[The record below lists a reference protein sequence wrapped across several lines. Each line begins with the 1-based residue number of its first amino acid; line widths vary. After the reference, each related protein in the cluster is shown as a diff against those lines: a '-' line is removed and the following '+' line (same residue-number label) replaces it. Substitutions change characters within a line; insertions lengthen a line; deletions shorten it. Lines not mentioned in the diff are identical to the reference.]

1 MQHRKGRLKE
11 VYEQKTALSNSKTSI
26 DAQLKTAK
34 TSFVNLVHSESL
46 KGDVKE
52 AINAKITNHQVPL
65 LTNFTNALAVLLA
78 QYEKTIKQFQSTVS
92 ENAVDAII
100 DTEYLQGLLDGFSD
114 LETNISTVDKATATI
129 YSSISDIISL
139 TNPDASTITTPLSEG
154 KKILTDTKTNMASF
168 NGWKRGDEYSKLLQV
183 QTSALKGLETAGKS
197 SFTSKEAKAF
207 YNNNEFLGGVLQVV
221 EGVNNSTPVELLNLV
236 SKSVSMSVEGYH
248 FVKKTSKKIADN
260 ENYNRFNNGMDLIG
274 GFYDL
279 FVGGAR
285 SHLSHNSMERS
296 GFEGLSKFWQMYSK
310 DGKTLRDVLNNSR
323 LGSKFRS
330 GLSAI
335 NNSKLWQFASKLKD
349 TVNVID
355 GPLKSGINVFG
366 KGLNFAGWT
375 VMAAEATYHGV
386 SAYNDK
392 DSRAYKSVGKSVIHA
407 GIETMKNAGPL
418 EATALGAQAAGP
430 VGAAIGFGYGTFNT
444 LLGVIDPKLKDKLYE
459 KAESLAFDA
468 YDGAA
473 KAVGDVGKAVSS
485 GWKTMTSWF
494 GG

>member
-1 MQHRKGRLKE
+1 MKSAIQMLQYFLFYVAKE
-11 VYEQKTALSNSKTSI
+11 ITFSLVLNSFCNEI
-26 DAQLKTAK
+26 
-34 TSFVNLVHSESL
+34 
-46 KGDVKE
+46 
-52 AINAKITNHQVPL
+52 INHQVPL
-65 LTNFTNALAVLLA
+65 LMNFSNALAVLSA
-78 QYEKTIKQFQSTVS
+78 QYDKTIEQFKSTVS
-92 ENAVDAII
+92 ETAADAII
-100 DTEYLQGLLDGFSD
+100 DTDYLQGLLDGFSGLD
-114 LETNISTVDKATATI
+114 TNIRFVDRETSRI

-154 KKILTDTKTNMASF
+154 KKILTDTKTNMVSF

-260 ENYNRFNNGMDLIG
+260 ENYNRLSNGMDLIG

-310 DGKTLRDVLNNSR
+310 DGKTLRDVLYNSR

-335 NNSKLWQFASKLKD
+335 NNSKLWQFTSKLKD

-355 GPLKSGINVFG
+355 GPLKSGINVLG

-418 EATALGAQAAGP
+418 EATALGAQVAGP